1 MDQLEEI
8 KNKIDIVE
16 FINGFVPLKK
26 AGRNF
31 KGLCP
36 FHSEKTPSFI
46 VSPERQ
52 IWHCFGGCNDG
63 GDIFSF
69 LMKIENIDF
78 GEAVKELAG
87 RAGVKLA
94 QYQLSEGEKNKQI
107 LYEIN
112 HLTAE
117 YYHYLLINHPIG
129 KKALDYILG
138 RGISKNSLELF
149 KIGFAP
155 NSWRSLENYLI
166 NKKGYRVEDLE
177 KAGLAIKGPNAGF
190 YDRFRSRLIFPLKD
204 QRGNVCGFA
213 GRIIP
218 SGLRPKEDE
227 QEAKYINTPE
237 TFIYHKSDL
246 LFGLSEAKEEIKKKD
261 QAIFVEGEL
270 DMISSFQ
277 AGVKNVLA
285 IKGTALTENQIKLI
299 SRFTQKIILALD
311 QDIAGDAAARRGIE
325 TAEKEG
331 LMVRVAKLQGGKD
344 PDEIAQKTPLTW
356 REIIK
361 KAQPVYDY
369 LLDSVF
375 TRFNGGTI
383 EGKTKISAEIIPILA
398 KISNE
403 IILNHYVR
411 ELASRLQ
418 VNEEAIIK
426 EISKIKT
433 NKSSFSAGK
442 TIFSQIKIDKE
453 KSHREVLEEYLLSLV
468 FQSGQW
474 EILKK
479 KKIINLIQT
488 YRFSKILEILGDY
501 LKNYKTINSERLAK
515 MIGPELVETFN
526 KFYLVDLG
534 DLMEDGAKFGEEVE
548 KTIARLEKIDLVEKL
563 IEISGKIKALEKEG
577 ELSSEDQ
584 KKASKLNEEFRDLT
598 SKLSFFE
605 EK

>member
-16 FINGFVPLKK
+16 FINSFVPLKK

-36 FHSEKTPSFI
+36 FHSEKTPSFM

-63 GDIFSF
+63 GDIFKF

-78 GEAVKELAG
+78 GEAVKELAK

-112 HLTAE
+112 HLAAE
-117 YYHYLLINHPIG
+117 YYHYLLINHSTG
-129 KKALDYILG
+129 AKALNYILG
-138 RGISKNSLELF
+138 RGINKNSLELF

-155 NSWRSLENYLI
+155 NSWRSLENYLV
-166 NKKGYRVEDLE
+166 NKKGYRIEDLE
-177 KAGLAIKGPNAGF
+177 RAGLAIKGPNSGF
-190 YDRFRSRLIFPLKD
+190 YDRFRDRLIFPLKD
-204 QRGNVCGFA
+204 QRGNICGFA
-213 GRIIP
+213 GRILQNNP
-218 SGLRPKEDE
+218 

-246 LFGLSEAKEEIKKKD
+246 LFGLSEAKDEIKKKD

-311 QDIAGDAAARRGIE
+311 QDLAGDAAARRGIE
-325 TAEKEG
+325 IAGNEG

-344 PDEIAQKTPLTW
+344 PDEIAQKNPSDW

-361 KAQPVYDY
+361 KAEPVYDY
-369 LLDSVF
+369 LLDSAF
-375 TRFNGGTI
+375 ARFNGETI
-383 EGKTKISAEIIPILA
+383 EDKRKISNEIVPILA

-403 IILNHYVR
+403 IVLNHYVR

-418 VNEEAIIK
+418 VNEEAVTK
-426 EISKIKT
+426 EINKT
-433 NKSSFSAGK
+433 KNNQSSPSIGK
-442 TIFSQIKIDKE
+442 AIFSDINIDKE
-453 KSHREVLEEYLLSLV
+453 KSHREVLEEYLLSLA

-479 KKIINLIQT
+479 KKIISLIQT
-488 YRFSKILEILGDY
+488 HRFSKILEILGDY
-501 LKNYKTINSERLAK
+501 FKNYTIINSEKLAK
-515 MIGPELVETFN
+515 MIGSELVETFN
-526 KFYLVDLG
+526 KFYLFDLG
-534 DLMEDGAKFGEEVE
+534 DLMEDGVKFEEE
-548 KTIARLEKIDLVEKL
+548 IKKTIARLEKINLVEKL
-563 IEISGKIKALEKEG
+563 TKISGTIKLLEKE
-577 ELSSEDQ
+577 EKLSPENQ
-584 KKASKLNEEFRDLT
+584 KKTEELNNEFRDLT
-598 SKLSFFE
+598 SKLSSFE